1 MDFLYKKHPKGTY
14 EYVSYRRKIDIGVMC
29 LMFALAM
36 GLYIIG
42 RVSTGSNKNILTI
55 VAVLGL
61 LPACKMVVD
70 VIMCFKV
77 RSCDDELRQHIDGAI
92 GSLHGMY
99 NMYFTSYDKNF
110 YLDHL
115 VITGDSVIGYSSV
128 TGFDE
133 KAFSAHLTDLLLKEN
148 IKNILIKVF
157 DNEEKYLGRLR
168 ELSDN
173 NAGTAA
179 RDDLYRL
186 ICNVSL

>member
-77 RSCDDELRQHIDGAI
+77 RTCDDELKQHIDGAI

-148 IKNILIKVF
+148 IKNILIKIF

-168 ELSDN
+168 ELNDN